1 MNNNKMLD
9 NFQSPDEQR
18 KIIFVKE
25 DSKDKFDERLIKNLS
40 GLRKPTKYGILG
52 VIIALSFL
60 KLGFWSTILILLL
73 FGIGYGYGLYKEG
86 NPKFIRFLMNLFKK

>member
-1 MNNNKMLD
+1 MNNNNMLD
-9 NFQSPDEQR
+9 NFQSPDEEK

-25 DSKDKFDERLIKNLS
+25 DPKDKFDERLIKYLS
-40 GLRKPTKYGILG
+40 VLRKPTKYGILG

-60 KLGFWSTILILLL
+60 KLGFWATILILLL

-86 NPKFIRFLMNLFKK
+86 NPKFIRFLMNLFRK

>member
-1 MNNNKMLD
+1 MNNNNMLD
-9 NFQSPDEQR
+9 NFQSPDEQK
-18 KIIFVKE
+18 KIIFIKE

-60 KLGFWSTILILLL
+60 KLGLWSTILILLL

-86 NPKFIRFLMNLFKK
+86 NPKFIRFLMNLFRK

>member
-1 MNNNKMLD
+1 MNNNNMLD
-9 NFQSPDEQR
+9 NFQSPDEEN

-25 DSKDKFDERLIKNLS
+25 DPKDKFDERLIKNLS

-60 KLGFWSTILILLL
+60 KLGFWATILILLL

-86 NPKFIRFLMNLFKK
+86 NPKFIRFLMNLFRK

>member
-1 MNNNKMLD
+1 MNNNKMLE

-86 NPKFIRFLMNLFKK
+86 NPKFIRFLMNLFRK

>member
-73 FGIGYGYGLYKEG
+73 FGIGYGYGLDKEG
-86 NPKFIRFLMNLFKK
+86 NPKFIRFLMNLFRK

>member
-40 GLRKPTKYGILG
+40 D
-52 VIIALSFL
+52 F
-60 KLGFWSTILILLL
+60 
-73 FGIGYGYGLYKEG
+73 
-86 NPKFIRFLMNLFKK
+86 

>member
-1 MNNNKMLD
+1 MNNNNMLD
-9 NFQSPDEQR
+9 NFQSPDEEK

-25 DSKDKFDERLIKNLS
+25 DPKDKFDERLIKNLS

-86 NPKFIRFLMNLFKK
+86 NPKFIRFLMNLFRK

>member
-40 GLRKPTKYGILG
+40 GLRKPIKYGILG
-52 VIIALSFL
+52 VIIALSFW

-86 NPKFIRFLMNLFKK
+86 NPKFIRFLMNLFRK

>member
-86 NPKFIRFLMNLFKK
+86 NPKFIRFLMYLFRK

>member
-1 MNNNKMLD
+1 MNNNTMLD
-9 NFQSPDEQR
+9 NFQSPDEHR

-73 FGIGYGYGLYKEG
+73 FGIGFGYRLYKEG
-86 NPKFIRFLMNLFKK
+86 NPKFIRFLMNLFRK

>member
-1 MNNNKMLD
+1 MNNNNMLD
-9 NFQSPDEQR
+9 NFESPDEEK
-18 KIIFVKE
+18 KIVFVRE
-25 DSKDKFDERLIKNLS
+25 YSKDKFDERLIKNLS

-86 NPKFIRFLMNLFKK
+86 NPKFIRFLMNLFRK

>member
-52 VIIALSFL
+52 VILALSFL

-86 NPKFIRFLMNLFKK
+86 NPKFIRFLMNLFRK

>member
-1 MNNNKMLD
+1 MNNNNMLD
-9 NFQSPDEQR
+9 NFQSPDEEK

-25 DSKDKFDERLIKNLS
+25 DPKDKFDERLIKNLS

-52 VIIALSFL
+52 VMIALSFL
-60 KLGFWSTILILLL
+60 KLGFWATILILLL

-86 NPKFIRFLMNLFKK
+86 NPKFIRFLMNLFRK

>member
-9 NFQSPDEQR
+9 NFQSPDEQK

-25 DSKDKFDERLIKNLS
+25 DPKDKFDERLIKNLS

-52 VIIALSFL
+52 VMIALSFL
-60 KLGFWSTILILLL
+60 KLGFWATILILLL

-86 NPKFIRFLMNLFKK
+86 NPKFIRFLMNLFRK

>member
-1 MNNNKMLD
+1 MNNNNMLD
-9 NFQSPDEQR
+9 NFESPDEEKR
-18 KIIFVKE
+18 IVFVRE
-25 DSKDKFDERLIKNLS
+25 YSKDKFDERLIKNLS

-60 KLGFWSTILILLL
+60 KLGFWATILILLL

-86 NPKFIRFLMNLFKK
+86 NPKFIRFLMNLFRK

>member
-40 GLRKPTKYGILG
+40 RLRKPTKYGILG

-86 NPKFIRFLMNLFKK
+86 NPKFIRFLMNLFRK